1 MQLYLE
7 MLILLVCMVGSGL
20 GRGEAAGLLT
30 QVAGPNIAELLTV
43 LLFSRLHSLWLDD
56 SAGQEEQGH

>member
-1 MQLYLE
+1 
-7 MLILLVCMVGSGL
+7 MVGSGL